1 MKEADLTANQQT
13 AMLADRYTQRAGAY
27 EALWSPIIRP
37 VGERLIARLPL
48 SSTTRRIVDIGTG
61 AGALLPAIK
70 RAAPSA
76 VIVGVDRSQG
86 MLRLAKDKHSGPLA
100 LMDVQKLALPANG
113 FQVAVVAFVLFHLPH
128 PEQCL
133 AEVNRVLQPRGA
145 VGTVTWGSENMAP
158 ANAVWDDELQ
168 AAGARMLEL
177 PAVDNRAC
185 CDSAQKMTALLGKA
199 GFGSIKVW
207 SESIEHRWRPEV
219 HFDYQV
225 RSPSIPGAPARFDSA
240 TLRRRLT
247 SFPITPAKPLPAWA
261 ILSFG
266 ADRSLVRGSSIWDPE
281 PVWTPSWHRSG
292 WARKD
297 V

>member
-1 MKEADLTANQQT
+1 MKGADLTATQQT
-13 AMLADRYTQRAGAY
+13 AMLADRYTQRAEAY

-37 VGERLIARLPL
+37 VGERLISRLPL

-113 FQVAVVAFVLFHLPH
+113 FQVAVVAFVLFHLPY
-128 PEQCL
+128 PGQCL
-133 AEVNRVLQPRGA
+133 EEVKRVLQPGGA

-158 ANAVWDDELQ
+158 ANAIWDDELQ
-168 AAGARMLEL
+168 AAGAQMLEL

-185 CDSAQKMTALLGKA
+185 CDSAQKMKALLGQA
-199 GFGSIKVW
+199 GFVSIKVW
-207 SESIEHRWRPEV
+207 TESIEYRWRPDD

-225 RSPSIPGAPARFDSA
+225 RSSSRLRLLSLSEKDREACLRRI
-240 TLRRRLT
+240 RRRL
-247 SFPITPAKPLPAWA
+247 S
-261 ILSFG
+261 G
-266 ADRSLVRGSSIWDPE
+266 ADGDQYVYRGNVFIATAVKPDHPL
-281 PVWTPSWHRSG
+281 
-292 WARKD
+292 D
-297 V
+297 NQ

>member
-1 MKEADLTANQQT
+1 MNRADLTANQQT
-13 AMLADRYTQRAGAY
+13 AMLADRYTQRADAY

-37 VGERLIARLPL
+37 VGERLIARLPI
-48 SSTTRRIVDIGTG
+48 SSTTKSVVDIGTG

-86 MLRLAKDKHSGPLA
+86 MLRLAKDKHSGSLA
-100 LMDVQKLALPANG
+100 LMDVQNLALPANG
-113 FQVAVVAFVLFHLPH
+113 FEVAVVAFVLFHLPY

-158 ANAVWDDELQ
+158 ANAIWDDELQ
-168 AAGARMLEL
+168 SAGAQVLEL

-185 CDSAQKMTALLGKA
+185 CDSAQKMTALLRKA
-199 GFGSIKVW
+199 GFVSIKVW
-207 SESIEHRWRPEV
+207 SESIEHRWRPED

-225 RSPSIPGAPARFDSA
+225 RSTSRLRLQSLTETERRACLGRV
-240 TLRRRLT
+240 RRRL
-247 SFPITPAKPLPAWA
+247 S
-261 ILSFG
+261 G
-266 ADRSLVRGSSIWDPE
+266 AADDQYVYRGNVFIATAVKADH
-281 PVWTPSWHRSG
+281 PS
-292 WARKD
+292 D
-297 V
+297 IQ

>member
-48 SSTTRRIVDIGTG
+48 FRTTRSVVDIGTG

-70 RAAPSA
+70 RAAPNA

-86 MLRLAKDKHSGPLA
+86 MLRLAKDKHSGQLA
-100 LMDVQKLALPANG
+100 LMDVQNLALPANR
-113 FQVAVVAFVLFHLPH
+113 FQVAVVAFVLFHLPN

-145 VGTVTWGSENMAP
+145 LGTVTWGSENMAP
-158 ANAVWDDELQ
+158 ANAIWDDELQ
-168 AAGARMLEL
+168 GAGAQILEL

-185 CDSAQKMTALLGKA
+185 CDTAQKMTALLGKA
-199 GFGSIKVW
+199 GFVSIKVW
-207 SESIEHRWRPEV
+207 SESIEHRWRPEDY
-219 HFDYQV
+219 FDYQV
-225 RSPSIPGAPARFDSA
+225 GSTSRLRLQSLDVENRKAC
-240 TLRRRLT
+240 LRRVRDRL
-247 SFPITPAKPLPAWA
+247 S
-261 ILSFG
+261 G
-266 ADRSLVRGSSIWDPE
+266 AEDEQYVYRGEVFVATAVKADHA
-281 PVWTPSWHRSG
+281 VDNH
-292 WARKD
+292 
-297 V
+297 